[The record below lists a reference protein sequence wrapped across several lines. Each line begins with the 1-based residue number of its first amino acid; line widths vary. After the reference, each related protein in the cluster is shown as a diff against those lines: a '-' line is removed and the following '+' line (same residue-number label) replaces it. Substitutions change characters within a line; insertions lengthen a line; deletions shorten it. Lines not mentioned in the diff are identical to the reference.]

1 MPASTVFMQS
11 IVNEDGGNNAGPGQA
26 NYWDLST
33 DFSLNDGSH
42 DQFDGALMLSV
53 AVGGTSN
60 TFPSDQTYAELTALG
75 PDMGVADGLKLVSF
89 STDPAFVVSGTTTAY
104 LHAVPNARLQQTLN
118 LGGAV
123 GALTLSWSGNPG
135 STSDNFGDEPGFVQV
150 VLRDTG
156 GNLLTTLYRQDR
168 SGIAGTWGNAS
179 LTAYAGQTVVLS
191 FEQYCVSWG
200 TSIDDVSVT
209 DTAATPV
216 QFVVNGNFEAGSTG
230 WTVPAAKSAQNI
242 RSGSRTLMGLVVQR
256 TFYSQPNLLWGR
268 WTDTFTNPT
277 AAAINAVASYDNNL
291 GSDTAGIIYPTPG
304 ATQKSLTNW
313 DGSGSDR
320 DYGMIF
326 GAADVVTYRSA
337 SALNTYDGSET
348 PQFQFNISVP
358 PGATVTLMNFIV
370 MTGTSTWMGAV
381 DITAKATEVD
391 TQAAD
396 IANNFRTN
404 LVYQRGLTQQQLDTL
419 KNF

>member
-1 MPASTVFMQS
+1 MQS
-11 IVNEDGGNNAGPGQA
+11 ILNKDGGNNAGPGQA
-26 NYWDLST
+26 NYWDLSR
-33 DFSLNDGSH
+33 DFTLNDVSC
-42 DQFDGALMLSV
+42 DQFDGALTLSV

-75 PDMGVADGLKLVSF
+75 PEMGVADGLKLVSF
-89 STDPAFVVSGTTTAY
+89 STDPNFVLHGTTTAY

-118 LGGAV
+118 LAGAV
-123 GALTLSWSGNPG
+123 GALTLSWNGNVG
-135 STSDNFGDEPGFVQV
+135 STSDMFNDEPGFVQV
-150 VLRDTG
+150 VLRDTAS
-156 GNLLTTLYRQDR
+156 NLLTTLYRQDS
-168 SGIAGTWGNAS
+168 SGTAGTWGNAS

-191 FEQYCVSWG
+191 FEQYCVSQG

-209 DTAATPV
+209 DSAATPV

-242 RSGSRTLMGLVVQR
+242 RSGSRTLMGLTVQR
-256 TFYSQPNLLWGR
+256 TFYSQPNLLWAR

-277 AAAINAVASYDNNL
+277 AAAINAVVSYDNNL
-291 GSDTAGIIYPTPG
+291 GSDNAGIIYPTPG
-304 ATQKSLTNW
+304 ATLKSLTSW

-320 DYGMIF
+320 DYALVF
-326 GAADVVTYRSA
+326 GAADVVTYKSA
-337 SALNTYDGSET
+337 SALNTYDGSEA

-370 MTGTSTWMGAV
+370 LTGTSTWMGAV
-381 DITAKATEVD
+381 DVTAKATEAD

-396 IANNFRTN
+396 IANNFRPN
-404 LVYQRGLTQQQLDTL
+404 LAYQRGLTQQQLDTL